1 MVIKTASPG
10 VIINEVDLTRG
21 TSDAITTNV
30 GGMVGPFQ
38 KGPVD
43 ELVLIETEAE
53 LQRTF
58 GDPTPE
64 NYEYWYTIS
73 NFLEYGGVCYVIRCD
88 DASGGSQTMKNACNT
103 GTAPYVKNRTDF
115 LENYYLSAGTCNF
128 LAKTPGAWGNALG
141 VAVIDAGADI
151 YAQLSTTGIRL
162 TSTATPF
169 LMLLS
174 SQQLLKL
181 VLSSLNTRLLVLLHS
196 LHLLP
201 GLMWQWQAQ
210 SASITLSGEQTIDG
224 VTTSSSRILVAG
236 QSNAAENGIYVYCI
250 WCLDESS

>member
-10 VIINEVDLTRG
+10 VIVNEVDLTKG
-21 TSDAITTNV
+21 TGDAITTNV
-30 GGMVGPFQ
+30 GGMVGPFE

-88 DASGGSQTMKNACNT
+88 DASGGSQTMKNACT
-103 GTAPYVKNRTDF
+103 PGQAPYVKNKTDF
-115 LENYYLSAGTCNF
+115 DENYLGSGGAIFLSQ
-128 LAKTPGAWGNALG
+128 TPGTWGNALG

-151 YAQLSTTGIRL
+151 YAQLSTTNKTDFSGNPVSDA
-162 TSTATPF
+162 TSFATSVEAGTIFAEYETVGAAAFVAPAPW
-169 LMLLS
+169 S
-174 SQQLLKL
+174 DVAVAS
-181 VLSSLNTRLLVLLHS
+181 T
-196 LHLLP
+196 
-201 GLMWQWQAQ
+201 

-224 VTTSSSRILVAG
+224 VTTSGSRVLVAAQSELRQKQLENRILT
-236 QSNAAENGIYVYCI
+236 
-250 WCLDESS
+250 L